1 MRRIALFAFAINP
14 ILWASFYTAAKPG
27 IIETDPLL
35 FSTLEL
41 LWTVPVGIL
50 IIACLIHRITQ
61 RDLLRGVIAGTS
73 LYVVVLL
80 SAGALYLT
88 TATETAIF
96 PALNGLL
103 AVAFAWLFL
112 ARAADRK
119 TWAAGFVAAI
129 GVLFVL
135 PALGNRFIG
144 NLVALL
150 GAVAYTS
157 YIYVAQRVTRDGDAD
172 VWTIFASE
180 LLTMAAYGSIL
191 VLVIGNG
198 RLLLNQE
205 SSMYWTACYVG
216 IMTTVI
222 PTAISIVFQRYVPP
236 VTTAFLYTLE
246 PIWSAVFAAHPRRA
260 PDRPQLS
267 RRIGYSARRVAAQFA
282 AILLS
287 IRAGQERLAIRSNG
301 AQCTVAFSIK
311 RPDWQRSA
319 RFPG

>member
-1 MRRIALFAFAINP
+1 MRRIALLAFALNP
-14 ILWASFYTAAKPG
+14 ILWASFYTVAKPG

-41 LWTVPVGIL
+41 LWTVPVGVLIL
-50 IIACLIHRITQ
+50 AGLIHRITL

-73 LYVVVLL
+73 LYAVVLL

-88 TATETAIF
+88 TATETAMF

-112 ARAADRK
+112 GRGAGRK
-119 TWAAGFVAAI
+119 TWIAGIVAAI

-135 PALGNRFIG
+135 PAFGNRFVG

-157 YIYVAQRVTRDGDAD
+157 YIYVAERVTRDDDAD
-172 VWTIFASE
+172 VWIIFASE

-191 VLVIGNG
+191 VLVMGSG
-198 RLLLNQE
+198 RLLLNRE
-205 SSMYWTACYVG
+205 PSLYWTACYVG
-216 IMTTVI
+216 IATTVI
-222 PTAISIVFQRYVPP
+222 PTAISIIFQRYVSP

-246 PIWSAVFAAHPRRA
+246 PIWSAVFAAGILGEH
-260 PDRPQLS
+260 LT
-267 RRIGYSARRVAAQFA
+267 ARSYLGGL
-282 AILLS
+282 AILFGAALHSLPLS
-287 IRAGQERLAIRSNG
+287 CIPL
-301 AQCTVAFSIK
+301 V
-311 RPDWQRSA
+311 
-319 RFPG
+319 PGRKDRQ

>member
-246 PIWSAVFAAHPRRA
+246 PIWSAVFAAGILGEH
-260 PDRPQLS
+260 LT
-267 RRIGYSARRVAAQFA
+267 ARSYLGGL
-282 AILLS
+282 AILL
-287 IRAGQERLAIRSNG
+287 G
-301 AQCTVAFSIK
+301 ASLHSLPLSCFPFVPDRK
-311 RPDWQRSA
+311 DWQ
-319 RFPG
+319 